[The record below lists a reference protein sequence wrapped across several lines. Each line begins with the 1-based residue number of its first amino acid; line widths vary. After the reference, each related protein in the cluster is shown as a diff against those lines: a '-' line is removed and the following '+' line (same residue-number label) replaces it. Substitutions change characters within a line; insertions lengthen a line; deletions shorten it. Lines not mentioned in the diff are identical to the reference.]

1 MTSNG
6 LCIVWLPATPTL
18 NPVPA
23 ALPVSRFDSPPIAV
37 PPGGVLVPGGPTN
50 NCGSITVACA
60 TPAPAKTASAA
71 ASAAL
76 ARRDEDLVFNIATA
90 LSLTDIAHKFY
101 RKICNL

>member
-23 ALPVSRFDSPPIAV
+23 ALPVSRFDSPPVAV
-37 PPGGVLVPGGPTN
+37 PPGGVLAPGGPTN
-50 NCGSITVACA
+50 SCGSITVACA

-71 ASAAL
+71 ARAAP
-76 ARRDEDLVFNIATA
+76 ARTDEDLVVNIATIP
-90 LSLTDIAHKFY
+90 SLTDIVHTFY
-101 RKICNL
+101 RNIYNL